1 MIVSIIFLPVRKQII
16 LSLNNPVEIHKILKI
31 INKAN
36 FMQVNNNKRNDK
48 SGHIDILDVLLDE
61 EQ

>member
-1 MIVSIIFLPVRKQII
+1 MIVSILFLPVRKQII

-31 INKAN
+31 INKAS
-36 FMQVNNNKRNDK
+36 FMQVNKNKCNGK
-48 SGHIDILDVLLDE
+48 SCHIDIFDVLLDE